1 MFVYVMY
8 ALYNLF
14 YHFVQFVLSLCIIS
28 TLNKTIEK
36 SRQNMND
43 KLCLIELV
51 NLPTD
56 SVGGQHRLTD

>member
-1 MFVYVMY
+1 MGTKYVD
-8 ALYNLF
+8 LNSCLC
-14 YHFVQFVLSLCIIS
+14 FVQFVLSLCIIS

-51 NLPTD
+51 NSPTD
-56 SVGGQHRLTD
+56 SVGGQHRLID